1 MTSRIFRPSCRR
13 QKRQLIHTIIKSWQ
27 LIEISQ
33 FLKVVTKREEE
44 ILLILDRGI
53 GELMKLE
60 IVLFISIKET
70 SQSLKE
76 VMRKVG
82 EILPIQVKA
91 TEEHTKTKTVFLKIF
106 PSMKA
111 MMKNREETLLTL
123 VKVTEELMKL
133 ETLPKC
139 KTSLK

>member
-1 MTSRIFRPSCRR
+1 M
-13 QKRQLIHTIIKSWQ
+13 
-27 LIEISQ
+27 
-33 FLKVVTKREEE
+33 KREEE
-44 ILLILDRGI
+44 ILLILDRDI
-53 GELMKLE
+53 GELMKPE
-60 IVLFISIKET
+60 IVLFIIET

-91 TEEHTKTKTVFLKIF
+91 TDEHMKTKIVFLKIF

-133 ETLPKC
+133 ETLLKC
-139 KTSLK
+139 KISLK